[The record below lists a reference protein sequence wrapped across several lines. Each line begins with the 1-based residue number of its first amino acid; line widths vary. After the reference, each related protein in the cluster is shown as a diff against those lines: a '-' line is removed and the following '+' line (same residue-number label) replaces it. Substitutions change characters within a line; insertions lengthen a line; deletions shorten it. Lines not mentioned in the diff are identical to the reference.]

1 MLSINWDYFVA
12 KLCSRLLH
20 DLIQLLIDEEVA
32 TPTTLNSIS
41 SSTRISLEEKIEF
54 LLEAV
59 FLDHL
64 KLLVVFFVR
73 SLDSVVVRAVA
84 SRPPIP
90 LHLNFRNTSDFKID

>member
-1 MLSINWDYFVA
+1 MLSINWDFFVA

-20 DLIQLLIDEEVA
+20 DVIQLLINEEVA

-64 KLLVVFFVR
+64 KLLVVFFCPKPR
-73 SLDSVVVRAVA
+73 LRRGESSRQSA
-84 SRPPIP
+84 SYSIAFEFQKYIR
-90 LHLNFRNTSDFKID
+90 FQD